1 MKPLSTFPL
10 VSLVTVNYNG
20 VVYTRDLL
28 NSLRKISY
36 PNIEVFV
43 VDNASS
49 ESVDVLKDEFPEII
63 LMKSPVN
70 LGFAGGN
77 NLAIKESKGKY
88 VMLINNDTEV
98 ASDFLEPLVELMEN
112 NHEIGITSSKLI
124 FSYAPDTIQ
133 YAGHSGINYYTSRG
147 FAIAWRQKDEPKYSQ
162 AYPTNLGHGAAM
174 MIRREAIEKV
184 GLMAELYFLYYEET
198 DFCERIKR
206 AGFSIWFQGKSV
218 VYHKESMSTGKFS
231 PLKTYYLTRNR
242 LIFVRRNTKG
252 WKHYSC
258 ILFFYFI
265 AFPKGLFNYLKK
277 REYTLLQSF
286 VKGALW
292 NLWHFDI
299 YKNEGLIHK

>member
-1 MKPLSTFPL
+1 MDQKQFPL

-20 VVYTRDLL
+20 VAYTRDLL

-49 ESVDVLKDEFPEII
+49 EAPDILKEEFPEII

-77 NLAIKESKGKY
+77 NLAIREAKGKY
-88 VMLINNDTEV
+88 IMLINNDTEV
-98 ASDFLEPLVELMEN
+98 AADFLEPLVSLMESDDS
-112 NHEIGITSSKLI
+112 IGIVSSKLI

-133 YAGHSGINYYTSRG
+133 YAGHSGINFYTSRG
-147 FAIAWRQKDEPKYSQ
+147 FAIGWRQKDEAKYSQ

-174 MIRREAIEKV
+174 MISRKAIEKV

-198 DFCERIKR
+198 DFCERIKS

-231 PLKTYYLTRNR
+231 ALKIYYMTRNR
-242 LIFVRRNTKG
+242 LIFVRRNTRG

-258 ILFFYFI
+258 ILFFYGI
-265 AFPKGLFNYLKK
+265 AFPKGFFYYLFRKDF
-277 REYTLLQSF
+277 TLLKAF
-286 VKGALW
+286 VRGAWW
-292 NLWHFDI
+292 NLFHFDI